1 MDTMEKKLGQ
11 LFDYQ
16 HFEDNDQ
23 LRSVINSVSARYSVR
38 ELDMDELEWVSA
50 AGTPDLQ
57 SPAANLFRRMK
68 PE

>member
-1 MDTMEKKLGQ
+1 MDTMEKRLGQ

-16 HFEDNDQ
+16 HFEENDQ

-38 ELDMDELEWVSA
+38 ELDMDDLEWVSA

-57 SPAANLFRRMK
+57 SSAANLFRRKK